1 MFFVQALCSFFQE
14 SKNPVS
20 ENLLAVFYALASA
33 IGAATFSLIVRRA
46 QNHGSAFTGVVI
58 GLIVNIPWLCL
69 ATFLL
74 WQDSWWNTKAFLLFA
89 LSGLSGP
96 SLGRLFMFRAIH
108 QLGVSR
114 ASPMLSMNPLF
125 SAFFAFMF
133 LGERPGHY
141 IWLGTLLVV
150 IGGASLSLR
159 TKKDIEWKRIS
170 LLLPIISVLG
180 FSVSNIF
187 RKLGVD
193 IVPSPILGIT
203 ITSISGLFSLYF
215 FSLFSSKEN
224 KPDLSWGKSWWLY
237 GISGFINTLAFL
249 SHYAALV
256 YGDLT
261 IVSPLTAT
269 APFFALFMSWL
280 LLRDVERVTLPIL
293 IGTILIVS
301 GGLLIVMKLI

>member
-1 MFFVQALCSFFQE
+1 MFLLE
-14 SKNPVS
+14 RKKNPVS
-20 ENLLAVFYALASA
+20 DNLLSIFYALTTAV
-33 IGAATFSLIVRRA
+33 GAATFSLIVRRA

-74 WQDSWWNTKAFLLFA
+74 WQDSWWNPEAFLLFA

-125 SAFFAFMF
+125 SAFFAFLF
-133 LGERPGHY
+133 LGERPGPY

-150 IGGASLSLR
+150 IGGASLSLK
-159 TKKDIEWKRIS
+159 TKGDIEWKRIS
-170 LLLPIISVLG
+170 LLLPIMSVLG

-193 IVPSPILGIT
+193 IIPSPILGIT
-203 ITSISGLFSLYF
+203 ITSISGLFFLWF
-215 FSLFSSKEN
+215 LSLFSSKEN

-237 GISGFINTLAFL
+237 GISGLINTLAFL

-261 IVSPLTAT
+261 IVSPLSAT
-269 APFFALFMSWL
+269 APIFALFMSWL
-280 LLRDVERVTLPIL
+280 LLRDIERVTVPIL
-293 IGTILIVS
+293 IGTVFIVS
-301 GGLLIVMKLI
+301 GGILIVMKLI